1 MSGRPD
7 PSWPLPG
14 EARARLV
21 ASWDALPP
29 SRGGPPR
36 PPPLGYRGCVV
47 AGGADRW
54 FAYAGVVQRTRGGAV
69 EAREDRA
76 RGVER
81 ALIDTA
87 PDDALRRMLIDIAR
101 GGSRW

>member
-7 PSWPLPG
+7 PSWPLPRQ
-14 EARARLV
+14 ARARLL

-29 SRGGPPR
+29 SRDGPPQ

-54 FAYAGVVQRTRGGAV
+54 LAFAGVVQRTRGDAV
-69 EAREDRA
+69 EVREDRA
-76 RGVER
+76 RGIER

-87 PDDALRRMLIDIAR
+87 PDDALRQLLTDIAR